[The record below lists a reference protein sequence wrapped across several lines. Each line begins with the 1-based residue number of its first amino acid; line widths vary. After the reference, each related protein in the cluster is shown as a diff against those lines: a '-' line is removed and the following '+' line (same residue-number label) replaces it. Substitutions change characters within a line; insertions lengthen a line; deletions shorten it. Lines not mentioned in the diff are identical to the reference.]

1 MKVIISPRAE
11 KKLRHLSK
19 IDQIA
24 IANKIRSIKNIS
36 AEVFGEEKLSGF
48 KNIFRV
54 RIGNYRIVYKKTI
67 GNIYIVLI
75 GHRRDIYQLV
85 KQLFG

>member
-1 MKVIISPRAE
+1 MKIIISSRAE
-11 KKLRHLSK
+11 KELRKISK

-24 IANKIRSIKNIS
+24 IIRKIRSIKDSSTIFN
-36 AEVFGEEKLSGF
+36 EEKLSGY

-54 RIGNYRIVYKKTI
+54 RIGQYRVVYRKSI
-67 GNIYIVLI
+67 NEIYIILI
-75 GHRRDIYQLV
+75 GHRKDIYHLL

>member
-1 MKVIISPRAE
+1 MKIIISSRAE
-11 KKLRHLSK
+11 KELRKISK

-24 IANKIRSIKNIS
+24 IIRKIRSIKDSSTILN
-36 AEVFGEEKLSGF
+36 EEKLSGY

-54 RIGNYRIVYKKTI
+54 RIGQYRVVYRKSI
-67 GNIYIVLI
+67 NEIYIILI
-75 GHRRDIYQLV
+75 GHRKDIYHLL